1 MNLTAYEMPGNP
13 SDTQH
18 DEAEPPRLLI
28 VGDDPNMRNLLRA
41 ALSYTGYRLRTCAS
55 GEDAVAAADSWTPS
69 LVVEDGFTIT
79 RHQHGRRVAVPALFL
94 TPGGQPRGRMPGLTL
109 GGGDYITKPFSP
121 GELVARVRTVLRR
134 NRPDLPD
141 DGVLRCGDLELS
153 EDAHRA
159 SRAGEPI
166 HLSVTEFALLRLF
179 MENPNKIL
187 SRMQILEHVWPYD
200 YDDSR
205 NVVETYISRLR
216 SRINRGRPAI
226 IHTVRGVG
234 YVLRTPG

>member
-1 MNLTAYEMPGNP
+1 MNLTAYELPGNA

-18 DEAEPPRLLI
+18 DEVGPPRVLI
-28 VGDDPNMRNLLRA
+28 VGDDTSMRELLRA
-41 ALSYTGYRLRTCAS
+41 ALSYTGYRLRACAS
-55 GEDAVAAADSWTPS
+55 GEDAVAAAEAWAPS
-69 LVVEDGFTIT
+69 IVVEDGFTIT

-94 TPGGQPRGRMPGLTL
+94 TPGGQLRGRMPGLTL

-121 GELVARVRTVLRR
+121 GELIARVRTVLRR
-134 NRPDLPD
+134 GSPGHAD

-153 EDAHRA
+153 EDAHRV
-159 SRAGEPI
+159 SRAGEQI
-166 HLSVTEFALLRLF
+166 HLSVTEFALLRFF
-179 MENPNKIL
+179 MENSNKIL

-200 YDDSR
+200 HDDSR

-216 SRINRGRPAI
+216 SRVDRGRPAV
-226 IHTVRGVG
+226 IHNVRGVG